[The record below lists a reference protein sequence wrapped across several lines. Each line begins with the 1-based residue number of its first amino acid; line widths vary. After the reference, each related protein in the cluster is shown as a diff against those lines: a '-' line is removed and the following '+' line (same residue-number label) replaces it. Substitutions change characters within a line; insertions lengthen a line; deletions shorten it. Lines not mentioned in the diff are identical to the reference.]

1 MTDKQPGSPPEPDG
15 GLKPL
20 QQPDRLAE
28 SAATVVRARILSGGF
43 TPGDRLVEAEIARQ
57 LGVSR
62 GTVREALVR
71 LRAEGLVRDEPRRGS
86 FVATLTEDDVR
97 EIYQLREAIE
107 VCAARLLIDRE
118 DDAAIAQLQ
127 QIGDGLRAA
136 AAVDDRDA
144 FARLDLAFH
153 EELTRLSGN
162 GRLHQVFV
170 SHAGILGALLR
181 LEITTQSEPLD
192 ELLHEHELLLAE
204 ICTMDPDRA
213 EAACKRH
220 LNHARE
226 RVMNMVRHRA
236 QA

>member
-1 MTDKQPGSPPEPDG
+1 VSTTREASPAPDAGLEP
-15 GLKPL
+15 LR
-20 QQPDRLAE
+20 QPDRLAE

-43 TPGDRLVEAEIARQ
+43 KPGERLIEAEIARQ

-86 FVATLTEDDVR
+86 FVATLTVDDVR
-97 EIYQLREAIE
+97 EIYELREAIE
-107 VCAARLLIDRE
+107 VCAARRLIDRN
-118 DDAAIAQLQ
+118 DGDAIAQLRE
-127 QIGDGLRAA
+127 IGDGLRNA

-181 LEITTQSEPLD
+181 LEITTQYEALD
-192 ELLHEHELLLAE
+192 ELLQEHELLLSE
-204 ICTMDPDRA
+204 ICSMDPDRA

-220 LNHARE
+220 LNLARN
-226 RVMNMVRHRA
+226 RVTAMVAESRPA
-236 QA
+236 